1 MIPEVA
7 PYNNWSGDETT
18 TRFDFDF
25 YIENASQLLVE
36 HTDEYGHVTTLQ
48 NGVDYTINELG
59 NINGS
64 FITFPKAGSSYGILE
79 LHEVISLRLQL
90 PIAQESEYGTSGELD
105 LDSLEYSLDYLT
117 RLIQI
122 HAREVER
129 CVKIQE
135 GSTLTPDELVSNL
148 YSAQTAAQGYA
159 NAAQTSATLA
169 GNYASTAS
177 EKADIATEKAT
188 QTQNLYNSAVSS
200 ITSAKTDAI
209 NTINSTK
216 TSALQEI
223 NTQGQSTLTSISSA
237 RTGALNEID
246 LARTNGI
253 TAISAAAATKTAESI
268 STISNAAT
276 EIQTSAISAATSAMD
291 TRKDLNIAAVNAAGG
306 EVLDSIST
314 ALASGTSAAIE
325 SVTSAATEATLAATT
340 TINAAKTEALSDIS
354 DAESAAIAAMDTRG
368 QGIINEASGYADIA
382 REYSETAQAS
392 AYWGNISGSIN
403 SQTDLKGVLDTKGD
417 GLTYEDGLLYLTC
430 GGQIVSEGIQV
441 AGGGGGGGGYATSIT
456 LTNLLEDDEI
466 YVASGES
473 VLLRY
478 SYLDSDDLDG
488 TVQYKVNNVVK
499 HTGRIHSGDA
509 VSFDISPYLDEGYN
523 YIQVRVTDLNNASRS
538 LIYVVNTISLNI
550 TSTFDSS
557 NAYTSP
563 VTFRYTPTGDVS
575 KTIHFEIDGT
585 ELEPDVVETS
595 GRSQS
600 RVLTFS
606 HGVHTLRVWATASL
620 QGVSVSSNILSYEV
634 IYVSGTSTLIASDFN
649 TVNYTEGEII
659 NIPMIVYN
667 PNALITEVNVYMNN
681 ELVSTMNVG
690 RTKFTWS
697 RTATEVGNVA
707 IRFEAGNATRTFN
720 IVVAESEMDVDAVTE
735 NLELYL
741 TASGRSNNDVNK
753 TSWTS
758 GNVSCTLTG
767 FNYVTNGWLNN
778 ALKISGGASVT
789 IPMQIFANDFRTN
802 GKTIEIEFSTSNVL
816 SYNTTLMSCMS
827 GNRGFQI
834 TPQTAVF
841 KSEQSQVDVKF
852 KEEEHIRLG
861 FVIEP
866 RSANRLIYT
875 YLNGIISGISQYPDD
890 DDFSQITPVN
900 ITLGSAGC
908 DIDIYNIRVYDTA
921 LNHYDMLNN
930 YIADMT
936 DLSQKLTVF
945 TANNIHDAY
954 GNILYNKLINQIPIM
969 TITGDLPSAKGDK
982 KKVTVEYEN
991 QADST
996 KNFVMNEVTI
1006 DVQGTSSQF
1015 YPKKNYKISKLPTAY
1030 SLRTDS
1036 PAEKVFTLKADYMES
1051 SHAHNTGLARLV
1063 NECYSTLTPPQE
1075 ENENIRTT
1083 IDGFPIAIFYKAN
1096 ENSTPSYFGVYNF
1109 NNDKSSNNV
1118 FGFTEGC
1125 ESWEFANNTSDR
1137 CLFKTDDFSND
1148 NEVLTDFEARY
1159 PDGNIDYSN
1168 LQSLVTWVYDCYQDR
1183 ATTGIETFKEECEE
1197 HFNLDFLLTYYVIS
1211 EFFGMVDSR
1220 AKNMFLNLYTDGLW
1234 YPVFYDLDTAIGLN
1248 NEGVN
1253 DFNFDIETHD
1263 TIGTQNVFNGE
1274 GSALWYL
1281 VEQAYA
1287 AELEEKYNE
1296 LRNSGKLTYNKAM
1309 QYLHEDQ
1316 IAKIC
1321 EAQYNA
1327 DADFKYI
1334 SPLVDDGI
1342 ATYLYTAQGSR
1353 LDHIKW
1359 WLYNRFNYMD
1369 SKYTASDFKS
1379 NYLTMRLYTPS
1390 DWQDVQP
1397 NASITVTPYA
1407 DQYTHIKYGSYDI
1420 YERSKAGVSTTITPP
1435 NITFNDTETILYGAS
1450 RITSVGDLSPLY
1462 AGTIDVSKATK
1473 LTQLKIGA
1481 GGNYSN
1487 TNLKSLTLGNN
1498 TMLQELDIR
1507 NCPSLT
1513 GALDVSGCTNIKKI
1527 HATGTGLSSVK
1538 LAEAGAITHLELP
1551 TTITNLTVKNQ
1562 NNITNFVCGSSITT
1576 LVLENT
1582 NLDSLSI
1589 FNNNAITKV
1598 RLIGVDWTL
1607 SDFTVLDAIYNML
1620 GSDENGNNLP
1630 HGVISGTIRMTGV
1643 KESVA
1648 NKYKQKFVGLD
1659 FVITNPAAEDYICT
1673 DFGEIITTNDGKALL
1688 YT

>member
-18 TRFDFDF
+18 TQFDFDF
-25 YIENASQLLVE
+25 YIEDGSQLLVE
-36 HTDEYGHVTTLQ
+36 HTDEYGNVTTLQ
-48 NGVDYTINELG
+48 NGVDYTINEVG

-64 FITFPKAGSSYGILE
+64 YITFPKTGSAHGVLG
-79 LHEVISLRLQL
+79 LNEVISLSLQL
-90 PIAQESEYGTSGELD
+90 PISQEAEYGTSGDLD

-122 HAREVER
+122 KSREIER

-135 GSTLTPDELVSNL
+135 GSSLTPDELVSNL
-148 YSAQTAAQGYA
+148 YTAESAAKGYA
-159 NAAQTSATLA
+159 NAAATSATLA
-169 GNYASTAS
+169 SESAQTAS
-177 EKADIATEKAT
+177 DKASIATEKAT

-200 ITSAKTDAI
+200 ITLARNDAI
-209 NTINSTK
+209 SSITSTGTSSVSSVTQARNEALTTISGAR
-216 TSALQEI
+216 TSALNAIDNARNGGVSAVSAAATEQ
-223 NTQGQSTLTSISSA
+223 TGYSISSIKA
-237 RTGALNEID
+237 AATAAQTSVVNEATTAMTTQKEID
-246 LARTNGI
+246 I
-253 TAISAAAATKTAESI
+253 TSIAAAASDAL
-268 STISNAAT
+268 STM
-276 EIQTSAISAATSAMD
+276 TS
-291 TRKDLNIAAVNAAGG
+291 
-306 EVLDSIST
+306 
-314 ALASGTSAAIE
+314 ALASGTSAAIT
-325 SVTSAATEATLAATT
+325 SVNAAGTSIISNATSTISVATTATLA
-340 TINAAKTEALSDIS
+340 DIS
-354 DAESAAIAAMDTRG
+354 DAKDAALAALDTSG
-368 QGIINEASGYADIA
+368 DNIIVEAAGYAELA
-382 REYSETAQAS
+382 RQYSETAQSS
-392 AYWGNISGSIN
+392 AYWGNITGSIN

-538 LIYVVNTISLNI
+538 LIYVVNTISLSM

-557 NAYTSP
+557 NAYNSP
-563 VTFRYTPTGDVS
+563 ITFRYTPTGDVT
-575 KTIHFEIDGT
+575 KTIHFEVDGT
-585 ELEPDVVETS
+585 ELPTETVETS
-595 GRSQS
+595 GRQQS
-600 RVLTFS
+600 KILTFT
-606 HGVHTLRVWATASL
+606 HGVHTLRVWATATL
-620 QGVSVSSNILSYEV
+620 QGVSVSSNVLSYEV
-634 IYVSGTSTLIASDFN
+634 MYISGSSILIASDFN
-649 TVNYTEGEII
+649 TVNYTEGETI

-667 PNALITEVNVYMNN
+667 PNALTTEVNVYMNN
-681 ELVSTMNVG
+681 VLVSTMNVG

-720 IVVAESEMDVDAVTE
+720 IVVAESEMDVEAVTE

-741 TASGRSNNDVNK
+741 TANGRSNNDVNK

-767 FNYVTNGWLNN
+767 FNYVTNGWINN
-778 ALKISGGASVT
+778 ALKLSNGASVI
-789 IPMQIFANDFRTN
+789 IPLQIFVNDFRTN

-816 SYNTTLMSCMS
+816 SYNTILASCMS
-827 GNRGFQI
+827 GDRGFQI

-841 KSEQSQVDVKF
+841 KSEQSEVDVKF
-852 KEEEHIRLG
+852 KEDEHIRLG
-861 FVIEP
+861 FVVEP

-900 ITLGSAGC
+900 ITLGSSGC

-921 LNHYDMLNN
+921 LTHYDMLNN
-930 YIADMT
+930 YIADIT
-936 DLSQKLTVF
+936 DLSQKLAVF
-945 TANNIHDAY
+945 TANNIHDNY

-996 KNFVMNEVTI
+996 KNFIMNEVTI

-1030 SLRTDS
+1030 SLRTNS

-1125 ESWEFANNTSDR
+1125 ESWEFCNNTSDR
-1137 CLFKTDDFSND
+1137 CLFKSDDFSVD
-1148 NEVLTDFEARY
+1148 SDVLTDFEARY
-1159 PDGNIDYSN
+1159 PDGNIDFRN
-1168 LQSLVTWVYDCYQDR
+1168 LKDLILWVYDCYQDR
-1183 ATTGIETFKEECEE
+1183 ATTGIQTFKDECEDY
-1197 HFNLDFLLTYYVIS
+1197 FNLDFLLTYYIIS

-1263 TIGTQNVFNGE
+1263 SIGTQNVFNGE

-1287 AELEEKYNE
+1287 DELEEKYNA

-1309 QYLHEDQ
+1309 QYLYEDQ

-1327 DADFKYI
+1327 DAEFKYI

-1390 DWQDVQP
+1390 SWQDVEP
-1397 NASITVTPYA
+1397 DASITVTPYA
-1407 DQYTHIKYGSYDI
+1407 DQYTHIKYGSYDV
-1420 YERSKAGVSTTITPP
+1420 YQRSHSGVATTITPP
-1435 NITFNDTETILYGAS
+1435 AITFNDTETILYGAS
-1450 RITSVGDLSPLY
+1450 RITSIGDLSPLY

-1538 LAEAGAITHLELP
+1538 LADAGSITHLELP
-1551 TTITNLTVKNQ
+1551 STITNLTVKNQ
-1562 NNITNFVCGSSITT
+1562 NSITNFTCGTGITT

-1582 NLDSLSI
+1582 NLDSLAL
-1589 FNNNAITKV
+1589 FNANPVTKV

-1607 SDFTVLDAIYNML
+1607 QDFTVLDTIYDLL
-1620 GSDENGNNLP
+1620 GSDENGNNTP
-1630 HGVISGTIRMTGV
+1630 HGVISGTIRMSGV

-1648 NKYKQKFVGLD
+1648 NRYKQKFVGIN

-1673 DFGEIITTNDGKALL
+1673 DFGEVITTNDGKALL